1 MPAVTIHDDWRA
13 TDVDVHSTQGSYLD
27 NEAALLVESPNLL
40 DRPSRT
46 TCERRFKEC
55 MLEVLRLA
63 RKDQQQELRLW
74 SWVSVARLNARGP
87 QLVLRLL
94 RLPCRNGRGRIC
106 HGMMYRL
113 NNAPNAADALIHDCG
128 QSLLSSSKST

>member
-1 MPAVTIHDDWRA
+1 MSPQRYIYDAQAIPCEWEYRVPAVTIHDDWRA
-13 TDVDVHSTQGSYLD
+13 TDVDVHSTQSAYLD

-63 RKDQQQELRLW
+63 RT
-74 SWVSVARLNARGP
+74 
-87 QLVLRLL
+87 
-94 RLPCRNGRGRIC
+94 
-106 HGMMYRL
+106 
-113 NNAPNAADALIHDCG
+113 
-128 QSLLSSSKST
+128 SSSSTVAPLALKVHGLRATARPI